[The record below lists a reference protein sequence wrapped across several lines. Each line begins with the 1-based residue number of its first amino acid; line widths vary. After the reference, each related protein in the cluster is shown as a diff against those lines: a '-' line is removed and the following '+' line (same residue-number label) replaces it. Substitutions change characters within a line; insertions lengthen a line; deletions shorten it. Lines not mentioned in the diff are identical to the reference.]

1 MITNV
6 KNETEQAYFFEIED
20 FITTA
25 KKGMSEKA
33 ISS

>member
-25 KKGMSEKA
+25 KKGM
-33 ISS
+33 